1 MPRVWVSDQGTHFEN
16 VAMKAL
22 AHKFKVHHDLTLT
35 YCPWRNGTVERMNRD
50 ILQVMR
56 VMLREYQL
64 AQQEWDYLLAVVQAN
79 LNQTPLFTALNPA
92 TPLDV
97 VVVGMNKE
105 LRENDWTVKEIPK
118 NLDKLRASLQVMH
131 KERSNYVLWSR
142 VDERYH
148 PKLLVT
154 WTGPYRVKEVG
165 EFSVVLE
172 HLVTH
177 ELRKAHASRVKLY
190 AEDSFKVTE
199 EILEHVSEQGIM
211 LKVKSI
217 AGHKFVPDVKDFMLE
232 VLWEGFEDIE
242 SSWEPLQM
250 LMHEC
255 PAVVKNYVEGVKT
268 ASEGD
273 EASESEE
280 LARPKCVLR
289 DMAWLGAT
297 GCRLLAN
304 RHEKA

>member
-1 MPRVWVSDQGTHFEN
+1 AE
-16 VAMKAL
+16 
-22 AHKFKVHHDLTLT
+22 
-35 YCPWRNGTVERMNRD
+35 
-50 ILQVMR
+50 
-56 VMLREYQL
+56 
-64 AQQEWDYLLAVVQAN
+64 QEWDYLLPVVQAN
-79 LNQTPLFTALNPA
+79 LNQTPAASLASKSPMELFTALNPA

-105 LRENDWTVKEIPK
+105 LRESDWTVKDIPK

-131 KERSNYVLWSR
+131 KEVLDKNAMRAAKATKATEKYEQCNVSEGDYVLWSR

-177 ELRKAHASRVKLY
+177 ELREAHASRVKLY
-190 AEDSFKVTE
+190 AEDSFEVTE

-217 AGHKFVPDVKDFMLE
+217 GGHKFVPDVKDFMLE
-232 VLWEGFEDIE
+232 VLWVDFEDI
-242 SSWEPLQM
+242 
-250 LMHEC
+250 
-255 PAVVKNYVEGVKT
+255 
-268 ASEGD
+268 
-273 EASESEE
+273 
-280 LARPKCVLR
+280 
-289 DMAWLGAT
+289 
-297 GCRLLAN
+297 
-304 RHEKA
+304 